1 MKSSR
6 RTYVIIIFLFFSCK
20 IAGQELDKSSVF
32 ISTSSVTQVPADA
45 IYFSITISTQND
57 DPKKAYEEHKS
68 LEKNLLMLI
77 KEFEFPDSNISYSL
91 MHIGKSS
98 PYAKDKLGFQT
109 RQVVS
114 VKTED
119 FSKYEPFLLALLEN
133 GIYEYGAKFIS
144 EGKEEWIEKGIQ
156 EAISKSSTEAEL
168 TAKNLG
174 KKLGGILNI
183 ETYISYPS
191 ESDGTS
197 LAITGLPPG
206 ESLIDLPRF
215 IQLRVSL
222 RTRYELLEK

>member
-1 MKSSR
+1 MKWQKLTR
-6 RTYVIIIFLFFSCK
+6 IIFMSLFSACM
-20 IAGQELDKSSVF
+20 IHGQDSDIPSVL
-32 ISTSSVTQVPADA
+32 ISTSSVTQIPADA
-45 IYFSITISTQND
+45 IYFSITLSTQNE
-57 DPKKAYEEHKS
+57 DPKKAFEDHKNM
-68 LEKNLLMLI
+68 EKNLLKLFR
-77 KEFEFPDSNISYSL
+77 EFAFEDSSVSYSL
-91 MHIGKSS
+91 LEIRGPS
-98 PYAKDKLGFQT
+98 PYSKEKPAFQS
-109 RQVVS
+109 RQVIS
-114 VKTED
+114 VRVED
-119 FSKYEPFLLALLEN
+119 FSQYEPFQLALLSN
-133 GIYEYGAKFIS
+133 GIYQYSAKFTA

-156 EAISKSSTEAEL
+156 EAISKSTTEADL

>member
-1 MKSSR
+1 MKRQKLTS
-6 RTYVIIIFLFFSCK
+6 IIFIFLLSVCT
-20 IAGQELDKSSVF
+20 INGQDSDLPTVF
-32 ISTSSVTQVPADA
+32 ISTSSVTQIPADA
-45 IYFSITISTQND
+45 IYFSITLSNQNE
-57 DPKKAYEEHKS
+57 DPKKAFDDHKS
-68 LEKNLLMLI
+68 LEKNLIMLL
-77 KEFEFPDSNISYSL
+77 KEFEFSDSNISYSL

-98 PYAKDKLGFQT
+98 PYTKDKPGFQT
-109 RQVVS
+109 RQVVT

-119 FSKYEPFLLALLEN
+119 FSKYEPFLLALLAN
-133 GIYEYGAKFIS
+133 GIYEYGATFIS
-144 EGKEEWIEKGIQ
+144 EGKEEWIDKGIQ
-156 EAISKSSTEAEL
+156 EAISKSTAEAEL

-222 RTRYELLEK
+222 RTKYELLEN

>member
-1 MKSSR
+1 M
-6 RTYVIIIFLFFSCK
+6 IH
-20 IAGQELDKSSVF
+20 GQDSDIPSVL
-32 ISTSSVTQVPADA
+32 ISTSSVTQIPADA
-45 IYFSITISTQND
+45 IYFSITLSTQNE
-57 DPKKAYEEHKS
+57 DPKKAFEDHKNM
-68 LEKNLLMLI
+68 EKNLLKLFR
-77 KEFEFPDSNISYSL
+77 EFAFEDSSVSYSL
-91 MHIGKSS
+91 LEIRGPS
-98 PYAKDKLGFQT
+98 PYSKEKPAFQT
-109 RQVVS
+109 RQVIS
-114 VKTED
+114 VRVED
-119 FSKYEPFLLALLEN
+119 FSQYEPFQLALLSN
-133 GIYEYGAKFIS
+133 GIYQYSAKFTA

-156 EAISKSSTEAEL
+156 EAISKSTTEADL

-215 IQLRVSL
+215 IQLRVSI

>member
-1 MKSSR
+1 MKRQKLTS
-6 RTYVIIIFLFFSCK
+6 IFFMILFSACM
-20 IAGQELDKSSVF
+20 INGQDSDMPSVL
-32 ISTSSVTQVPADA
+32 ISTSSVTQIPADA
-45 IYFSITISTQND
+45 IYFSITLSNQNE
-57 DPKKAYEEHKS
+57 DPKKAFDDHKS
-68 LEKNLLMLI
+68 LEKNLLMLL

-98 PYAKDKLGFQT
+98 PYAKDKPGFQT

-119 FSKYEPFLLALLEN
+119 FSKYEPFLLALLAN

-144 EGKEEWIEKGIQ
+144 EGKDEWIEKGIQ
-156 EAISKSSTEAEL
+156 EAISKSTTEADL
-168 TAKNLG
+168 TAKNFG

-191 ESDGTS
+191 ESDGTA
-197 LAITGLPPG
+197 LAITGLPAG
-206 ESLIDLPRF
+206 ESLINLPRF
-215 IQLRVSL
+215 IELRVSL